1 MILRNLRRAA
11 MCLLLAGMG
20 ATMHAQDLI
29 ARQAPVD
36 RRLRAVDSVSIQ
48 RAVERD
54 MQADYADLLYSSW
67 VTNRAHPYAASEVPD
82 SFTIN
87 ADGMRIKQVLINLL
101 TNAEKFTSKGEIN
114 LHVSLTEVPNHITFA
129 VSDTGR
135 GIPADKAEAIF
146 ERFNKLDSFV
156 QGTGLGLN
164 ICRIIADQMHGT
176 VKVDT
181 TYTAGARLVFSI
193 PL

>member
-1 MILRNLRRAA
+1 M
-11 MCLLLAGMG
+11 
-20 ATMHAQDLI
+20 
-29 ARQAPVD
+29 
-36 RRLRAVDSVSIQ
+36 
-48 RAVERD
+48 
-54 MQADYADLLYSSW
+54 
-67 VTNRAHPYAASEVPD
+67 
-82 SFTIN
+82 
-87 ADGMRIKQVLINLL
+87 
-101 TNAEKFTSKGEIN
+101 
-114 LHVSLTEVPNHITFA
+114 SLTEVPNHITFA

-135 GIPADKAEAIF
+135 GIPADKSEEIF